1 MGKSCEMRVVL
12 MNRQWLP
19 IGDTQDTLMWASLQ
33 LNFFR
38 PMGTVQGCSG
48 GLSGPGKG
56 RVGGPRLCTICG
68 VRRSGSMGRG
78 VALWGFGLWLSPGG
92 RRKQVRTEGAEC
104 RRRDDVATPQVDWE
118 GAFLKG
124 GAGTAKAGSDHG

>member
-1 MGKSCEMRVVL
+1 MGKSCEMSVVL

-33 LNFFR
+33 LNFFW

-56 RVGGPRLCTICG
+56 RVGGPRLRTICG
-68 VRRSGSMGRG
+68 VR
-78 VALWGFGLWLSPGG
+78 
-92 RRKQVRTEGAEC
+92 
-104 RRRDDVATPQVDWE
+104 
-118 GAFLKG
+118 
-124 GAGTAKAGSDHG
+124 